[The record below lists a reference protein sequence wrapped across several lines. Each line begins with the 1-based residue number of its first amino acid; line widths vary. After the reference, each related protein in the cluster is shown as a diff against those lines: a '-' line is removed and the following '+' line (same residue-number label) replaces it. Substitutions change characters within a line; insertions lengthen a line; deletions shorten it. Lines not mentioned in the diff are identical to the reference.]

1 MDVARLATDTA
12 TESARGVIILRLALT
27 ALLTMD
33 AKTGAVL
40 LMLAS
45 VALATVCTGA
55 TYPVWKSA
63 SKLMRLTRLWS
74 ESAARRPRACAPVSA
89 VADAMSVLKRGT
101 AQAC

>member
-45 VALATVCTGA
+45 VALATVCTG
-55 TYPVWKSA
+55 T
-63 SKLMRLTRLWS
+63 T
-74 ESAARRPRACAPVSA
+74 
-89 VADAMSVLKRGT
+89 
-101 AQAC
+101 